1 LGFAACGEGVA
12 GCAAGSFPQPAIPKM
27 AMVSPATIVSTLRVF
42 MFYPLSTVSL
52 RFDCSL

>member
-1 LGFAACGEGVA
+1 LAACGEGEA
-12 GCAAGSFPQPAIPKM
+12 GWAAGFFPQPAIPAM
-27 AMVSPATIVSTLRVF
+27 EMVSPATIVSTFRVF